1 MPCSNRADP
10 PFPYTTFFRSHRL
23 LRDARTGIIAPS
35 PRSRGPMDSSRNPG
49 GDLPHVV
56 VIGGG
61 FAGLWATRA
70 LARAT
75 VRITLVDRGNHHL
88 FQPLLYQVATAGLSA
103 PDIAAPLRH
112 ILQWQRNVTVLMET
126 VADIDTRSEEHTS
139 ELQSLMRISY
149 AVFCLKK
156 NNNTLK

>member
-1 MPCSNRADP
+1 MRIRDWSSDVCSSDPRHRA
-10 PFPYTTFFRSHRL
+10 TAAGRHHRL

-88 FQPLLYQVATAGLSA
+88 FQPLLYQV
-103 PDIAAPLRH
+103 
-112 ILQWQRNVTVLMET
+112 
-126 VADIDTRSEEHTS
+126 
-139 ELQSLMRISY
+139 
-149 AVFCLKK
+149 
-156 NNNTLK
+156 

>member
-1 MPCSNRADP
+1 
-10 PFPYTTFFRSHRL
+10 
-23 LRDARTGIIAPS
+23 
-35 PRSRGPMDSSRNPG
+35 MDSSRNPG

-61 FAGLWATRA
+61 FDGLWATRA

-103 PDIAAPLRH
+103 PDIA
-112 ILQWQRNVTVLMET
+112 
-126 VADIDTRSEEHTS
+126 RSEEHTS
-139 ELQSLMRISY
+139 ELQPLMRTSY
-149 AVFCLKK
+149 AFFCLKQT
-156 NNNTLK
+156 NALAFFCVLSFYLSV